1 MVGFRFDLGP
11 RDSRR
16 NSEANRTEIN
26 RDLPQQAKP
35 INLGINAPI
44 KSAVRRMLPAITPL
58 QEVGKAFN
66 AAATREINLVLEAFK
81 DNHHLN
87 RLSSQVDQLS
97 QPSTPTLGAYSQ
109 YPTPPYVQAGYQT
122 TTTPPTNL
130 STQQQQQQQ
139 QQQQSLDMRNILPP
153 RLQALNNNNNNN
165 NMPVDSQV
173 PPRFQNSSSSIANSL
188 PPRFQTPQVSAPGGL
203 NS

>member
-1 MVGFRFDLGP
+1 MNRWFSFYLGP

-35 INLGINAPI
+35 TNLGVNAPI
-44 KSAVRRMLPAITPL
+44 KSPIRRMLPTIAPL
-58 QEVGKAFN
+58 EEVGKALNAVN
-66 AAATREINLVLEAFK
+66 AAAAREINLVLGAFK
-81 DNHHLN
+81 DNHLN
-87 RLSSQVDQLS
+87 RLPSHDQHSQA
-97 QPSTPTLGAYSQ
+97 STPTLGANSH

-122 TTTPPTNL
+122 TTPTNL
-130 STQQQQQQQ
+130 PTQQQQPP
-139 QQQQSLDMRNILPP
+139 LDMRNVLPP
-153 RLQALNNNNNNN
+153 RLQALNNNNK
-165 NMPVDSQV
+165 PVDSQV